1 MARPQKKG
9 GPKPSNNKKKGG
21 FGKKTAQDEFVSKA
35 ISRDVFEAAEETG
48 RRKGNDLDEVDNLE
62 YDAGEIDE
70 EDDEEIDSD
79 DAFDESDEERFEGY
93 KFLGSTKV
101 CLIFFF
107 GSTVC

>member
-9 GPKPSNNKKKGG
+9 GQKFNNKKGG
-21 FGKKTAQDEFVSKA
+21 FGKKTQQDDMVSKSIA
-35 ISRDVFEAAEETG
+35 RDVFVAAEESD

-79 DAFDESDEERFEGY
+79 EAFDESDEERFEGY
-93 KFLGSTKV
+93 KFYGSTKV
-101 CLIFFF
+101 TRKRNFIYDL
-107 GSTVC
+107 SY